1 MSMQKIPTAGTI
13 AVTDS
18 SDHVV
23 AAKRVLSS
31 RVNYKPRCSEVRYSD
46 SELSIAQNLA
56 LEGFGELS
64 HRPIRK
70 VDERFFSDSTT
81 QVLRYELEDGSVG
94 YFKSFTE
101 NSFDEYAFRDY
112 GTTSLGAS
120 INEVNAYRMAQLLG
134 GGFSDLVPE
143 TVLRDIDGS
152 LGTLQREVVSEG
164 KPPSSFHRN
173 PQLREDYRK
182 AAIFDF
188 VIGNLDRHSDNF
200 IYGFEGA
207 AGGRRRYRIRLIDHS
222 FSFPWK
228 QASFHFNQSI
238 FAENNAPGGYYDSAG
253 YHVPQKESGL
263 KEDERISLTEAKA
276 GVGRW
281 ISEGTI
287 GIRRGRS
294 ALRRIDVLLK
304 SDRLSSLCDYFDIY

>member
-1 MSMQKIPTAGTI
+1 MQKILTADTI
-13 AVTDS
+13 AVADS
-18 SDHVV
+18 SGRVV

-31 RVNYKPRCSEVRYSD
+31 RVSYRPRCSEVRYSD

-70 VDERFFSDSTT
+70 MDEHFFADSSTK
-81 QVLRYELEDGSVG
+81 VLRYELEDGSVG
-94 YFKSFTE
+94 YFKPFTE
-101 NSFDEYAFRDY
+101 NSFNEHDFRDY
-112 GTTSLGAS
+112 STTSLGAS

-143 TVLRDIDGS
+143 TVLREIDGS

-164 KPPSSFHRN
+164 EPPSSFHRN

-222 FSFPWK
+222 FSFPWRR
-228 QASFHFNQSI
+228 STVYFNRSI
-238 FAENNAPGGYYDSAG
+238 FADNSAPGDIFDSAG
-253 YHVPQKESGL
+253 YRVPQTESGL
-263 KEDERISLTEAKA
+263 KADERISLTEAKA
-276 GVGRW
+276 GVERC

-287 GIRRGRS
+287 GARRS
-294 ALRRIDVLLK
+294 KAVLCRINVLLK
-304 SDRLSSLCDYFDIY
+304 SDRLRRLCDYFDTY